1 MAIGISPALPMDY
14 DQLDGP
20 YRLTKSIKEAIT
32 QNFKHLL
39 FTNPGERIM
48 NPDFGIGIKRYLF
61 ELENLGTQS
70 EIISNM
76 RSQVKK
82 YLNSVS
88 IIDIKFSSGSTSQAD
103 QISIENTNAIYI
115 NILFKILPLESINVL
130 TLPLF

>member
-1 MAIGISPALPMDY
+1 
-14 DQLDGP
+14 
-20 YRLTKSIKEAIT
+20 
-32 QNFKHLL
+32 
-39 FTNPGERIM
+39 M